1 MYIPKINELKD
12 HDRILAF
19 MQRYSFA
26 TVITSVDGKPV
37 ATHLP
42 FTIREE
48 AETVVLAAHFARANP
63 QWQSFNGQDVLVI
76 FQGPHAYISPQHYE
90 HAQNV
95 PTWNYIAV
103 HAYGKAHIVTDE
115 AQGYAI
121 LEALMQQSEPAF
133 LHQWATLPDHYREG
147 LFKGIVPFEITV
159 TELQAKHKISQNKT
173 ARERGQII
181 SALENDADTAAKD
194 IAAYMLENEP
204 YLKK

>member
-1 MYIPKINELKD
+1 MYIPKINELQD
-12 HDRILAF
+12 RDRILAF

-26 TVITSVDGKPV
+26 TIVTSVDGTPV

-48 AETVVLAAHFARANP
+48 ADTIVLSAHFARANP
-63 QWQSFNGQDVLVI
+63 QWKSFNEQDVLVI

-90 HAQNV
+90 HTQNV

-133 LHQWATLPDHYREG
+133 LPQWATLSDQYREG
-147 LFKGIVPFEITV
+147 LFKGIVPFEIRV

-173 ARERGQII
+173 VQERAQII

-194 IAAYMLENEP
+194 TAAYMRQNEP
-204 YLKK
+204 YLEK